1 MRALVLTGALLL
13 APVASAEA
21 PLLTARDRVDSAHL
35 SLLAGPHGVGL
46 GFLLPRPALP
56 DVRPSAFGGELFV
69 LPGTGVLEVRGSA
82 QWRLTSG
89 EGSFSASAQLGLTA
103 LGVVRG
109 PADVGLGPHGGLFAG
124 FGGPRLEGFLGAQA
138 GTEAFL
144 RTGGP
149 RSPLRGL
156 LGVRGRLGALGLAL
170 TARAGVDLEPT
181 LSPTWRGDVVLALG
195 WYGVAP
201 TVETTA
207 ASAPPRP

>member
-21 PLLTARDRVDSAHL
+21 PLLTARSRVDSAHL

-89 EGSFSASAQLGLTA
+89 EGAFSASAQLGLTA
-103 LGVVRG
+103 LG
-109 PADVGLGPHGGLFAG
+109 
-124 FGGPRLEGFLGAQA
+124 
-138 GTEAFL
+138 
-144 RTGGP
+144 
-149 RSPLRGL
+149 
-156 LGVRGRLGALGLAL
+156 
-170 TARAGVDLEPT
+170 
-181 LSPTWRGDVVLALG
+181 VVLALG